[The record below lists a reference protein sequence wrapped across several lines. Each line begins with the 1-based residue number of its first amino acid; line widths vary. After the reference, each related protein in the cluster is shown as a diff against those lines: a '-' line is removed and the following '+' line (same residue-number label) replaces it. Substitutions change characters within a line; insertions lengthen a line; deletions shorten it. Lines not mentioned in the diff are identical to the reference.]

1 MVNEL
6 GAGDRKKK
14 LVPDRK
20 YCVVDMGEKK
30 RHKKATE
37 HRISQIN
44 SGYYVPGTVLNA
56 SDIVTHV
63 ILKTTFQSK
72 YHHYSCLIDEQTD
85 AWRG

>member
-30 RHKKATE
+30 GIKR
-37 HRISQIN
+37 QQN
-44 SGYYVPGTVLNA
+44 
-56 SDIVTHV
+56 IVFRKSIVVTMCQA
-63 ILKTTFQSK
+63 LF
-72 YHHYSCLIDEQTD
+72 
-85 AWRG
+85 